1 MPERAASRVPSM
13 GAAADGGHPVIDRR
27 AVLLTLGA
35 GLLAAPLPVEAQA
48 TRTVHT
54 IDFLGPPPSA
64 GGLVQAFQ
72 QGLRDLGYV
81 EGQNI
86 RVEYRYTDAPLQGDI
101 DRMAQLAA
109 ELVRLKP
116 DVLVVSITEAALA
129 AKSVTRTIPI
139 VMANAADP
147 VAAGLVSS
155 LAHPGGNITGLA
167 RLAPELVGK
176 NLELLKEAVP
186 EATRIG
192 VLANPRNP
200 LSDAMVKDA
209 RNAARSL
216 GVQLKVIAVRTPGE
230 VERAFSTLPSDR
242 VGAVLLFPDGTF
254 YLNRTH
260 IAALALRYRLPA
272 IFQNREF
279 VDAGGLLSYAPSS
292 ASNYRRAAIYVDK
305 ILKGAKPADLPV
317 EQPTKFELVIN
328 LKTAK
333 VFGLTIPQSL
343 LLRADQVIE

>member
-1 MPERAASRVPSM
+1 MRL
-13 GAAADGGHPVIDRR
+13 IDL
-27 AVLLTLGA
+27 VLVLSLVLA
-35 GLLAAPLPVEAQA
+35 PLAAEAQ
-48 TRTVHT
+48 TERNVRT
-54 IDFLGPPPSA
+54 IGFLGPPPSA

-86 RVEYRYTDAPLQGDI
+86 RVEYRYTDVPLQGDI

-129 AKSVTRTIPI
+129 ARSLTRTIPI

-147 VAAGLVSS
+147 VGAGLVSS
-155 LAHPGGNITGLA
+155 LAHPGGNITGLT

-176 NLELLKEAVP
+176 NLQILKEVVP
-186 EATRIG
+186 ETTRVG
-192 VLANPRNP
+192 VLANPKNP
-200 LSDAMVKDA
+200 LSAMMVTDAQ
-209 RNAARSL
+209 NAARTL
-216 GVQLKVIAVRTPGE
+216 GVQLKILEARTPAE
-230 VERAFSTLPSDR
+230 VERAFSSLPTDR
-242 VGAVLLFPDGTF
+242 VGALLLFPDGTF

-260 IAALALRYRLPA
+260 IVGLALRYRLPA

-292 ASNYRRAAIYVDK
+292 ASNYRRAANYVDK

-317 EQPTKFELVIN
+317 EQPTKFELIIN

-333 VFGLTIPQSL
+333 TLGLTIPQSL
-343 LLRADQVIE
+343 LVRADHVIE

>member
-1 MPERAASRVPSM
+1 M
-13 GAAADGGHPVIDRR
+13 RR
-27 AVLLTLGA
+27 IGLVLALG
-35 GLLAAPLPVEAQA
+35 LALAHLVGEAQPTA
-48 TRTVHT
+48 SVRT
-54 IDFLGPPPSA
+54 IGFLGPPPSA

-72 QGLRDLGYV
+72 QGLRELGYV

-86 RVEYRYTDAPLQGDI
+86 RIEYRYTDAPLQGDI

-129 AKSVTRTIPI
+129 ARSMTRTIPI

-147 VAAGLVSS
+147 VGAGLVSS
-155 LAHPGGNITGLA
+155 LAHPGGNITGLT

-176 NLELLKEAVP
+176 NLQILKEAVP
-186 EATRIG
+186 ETTRVA
-192 VLANPRNP
+192 VLANPKNP
-200 LSDAMVKDA
+200 LSAMMVADAQ
-209 RNAARSL
+209 NAARTL
-216 GVQLKVIAVRTPGE
+216 GVQLKIVEARTPAE
-230 VERAFSTLPSDR
+230 VERAFSSLQTDR
-242 VGAVLLFPDGTF
+242 VGALLLFPDGTF

-260 IAALALRYRLPA
+260 IVGLALRYRLPA

-279 VDAGGLLSYAPSS
+279 ADGGGLLSYGPSS
-292 ASNYRRAAIYVDK
+292 AGNYRRAATYVDK
-305 ILKGAKPADLPV
+305 ILKGTKPADLPV

-333 VFGLTIPQSL
+333 ALGLTIPQSVL
-343 LLRADQVIE
+343 GRADQIIE

>member
-1 MPERAASRVPSM
+1 MRLIGLAIV
-13 GAAADGGHPVIDRR
+13 
-27 AVLLTLGA
+27 LTLSLVLA
-35 GLLAAPLPVEAQA
+35 PLAAVAQLERNA
-48 TRTVHT
+48 RT
-54 IDFLGPPPSA
+54 IGFLGPPPSA

-86 RVEYRYTDAPLQGDI
+86 RVEYRYTDVPLQGDI

-129 AKSVTRTIPI
+129 AKRVTRTIPI
-139 VMANAADP
+139 VMANVADP
-147 VAAGLVSS
+147 VAAGLVSG
-155 LAHPGGNITGLA
+155 LAHPGGNITGLT

-176 NLELLKEAVP
+176 NLEFLREAVP
-186 EATRIG
+186 EATRVG
-192 VLANPRNP
+192 VLANPKNP
-200 LSDAMVKDA
+200 LSAAMVADA
-209 RNAARSL
+209 QNAARSL
-216 GVQLKVIAVRTPGE
+216 GVQLKVIEARTPAE
-230 VERAFSTLPSDR
+230 VEKAFSTLPRNR

-260 IAALALRYRLPA
+260 IVRLALKYRLPA

-292 ASNYRRAAIYVDK
+292 ASNYRRAATYVDK

-333 VFGLTIPQSL
+333 ALGLTIPQSL
-343 LLRADQVIE
+343 LVRADEIIQ

>member
-1 MPERAASRVPSM
+1 M
-13 GAAADGGHPVIDRR
+13 RR
-27 AVLLTLGA
+27 IGLVLALG
-35 GLLAAPLPVEAQA
+35 LALAHLVGEAQPTA
-48 TRTVHT
+48 SVRT
-54 IDFLGPPPSA
+54 IGFLGPPPSA

-72 QGLRDLGYV
+72 QGLRELGYV

-86 RVEYRYTDAPLQGDI
+86 RIEYRYTDAPLQGDI

-129 AKSVTRTIPI
+129 ARSVTRTIPI

-147 VAAGLVSS
+147 VGAGLVSS
-155 LAHPGGNITGLA
+155 LAHPGGNITGLT

-176 NLELLKEAVP
+176 NLEILKEAVP
-186 EATRIG
+186 ETTRVA
-192 VLANPRNP
+192 VLANPKNP
-200 LSDAMVKDA
+200 LSAMMVADAQ
-209 RNAARSL
+209 NAARTL
-216 GVQLKVIAVRTPGE
+216 GVQLKIFEARTPAE
-230 VERAFSTLPSDR
+230 VERAFSSLQTDR
-242 VGAVLLFPDGTF
+242 VGALLLFPDGTF

-260 IAALALRYRLPA
+260 IVGLALRYRLPA

-279 VDAGGLLSYAPSS
+279 ADGGGLLSYGPSS
-292 ASNYRRAAIYVDK
+292 AGNYRRAATYVDK
-305 ILKGAKPADLPV
+305 ILKGTKPADLPV

-333 VFGLTIPQSL
+333 ALGLTIPHSL
-343 LLRADQVIE
+343 LLRADQVIQ